1 MRRLLTLVSIAALA
15 ACSNG
20 SRPPTAGSGS
30 QGSAGSAA
38 VPAAGT
44 MVADEASLAANT
56 GKLVDVRGTADNAK
70 LGAEITVGRTPVY
83 CTGTDRWP
91 ADVAGQTVTARGTLE
106 QTDEF
111 SEESDPALPSA
122 GTRGLVWVLRSCTL
136 KK

>member
-1 MRRLLTLVSIAALA
+1 MRRLLTLVAIAALA

-30 QGSAGSAA
+30 AGSQGSAGS
-38 VPAAGT
+38 AAGT